1 MRAAVYYRNNDVRL
15 EEKPKPQIGAGEL
28 LVKVMAC
35 GICGTDVLEWYRVK
49 KAPIVLG
56 HEMAGVIAEAG
67 EGVKNYKAGDRVFV
81 THHVPC
87 NTCRYC
93 LAGNHTVCETLHT
106 TNFSNGAFAEYIVIP
121 RINVDRGTF
130 ILPNEMTFDEGT
142 FIEPLGCVVRGQRT
156 AHFRPGQTLLV
167 MGSGISGLLHILLA
181 KASGAGRIIA
191 TDVNDFKLGL
201 AKEFG
206 ADVVINAK
214 EDVPKLVKERNENRG
229 ADLVMVCTGAFV
241 AFQQALKCVDRAGT
255 LVTFATTEP
264 GVDLPVPINEFWR
277 NSVTVMSSYAAAPYD
292 LATAMELIRAKRVDV
307 NRMITHHY
315 GLADTGKGFKMMT
328 STTER
333 ALKVI
338 IEPQK

>member
-15 EEKPKPQIGAGEL
+15 EERPRPQIGPGEM

-56 HEMAGVIAEAG
+56 HEMSGVIAETG

-93 LAGNHTVCETLHT
+93 MAGNHTVCETLHT
-106 TNFSNGAFAEYIVIP
+106 TNFSNGAFSEFIRIP
-121 RINVDRGTF
+121 QINVDRGTF
-130 ILPNEMTFDEGT
+130 VLPPEVSFDEGT
-142 FIEPLGCVVRGQRT
+142 FIEPLGCVVRGQRV
-156 AHFRPGQTLLV
+156 AHLRQGQSLLV
-167 MGSGISGLLHILLA
+167 IGSGISGLLHILLA

-191 TDVNDFKLGL
+191 TDVSEFKLEL
-201 AKEFG
+201 AKKFG
-206 ADVVINAK
+206 ADAVINAK
-214 EDVPKLVKERNENRG
+214 DDVPRLVREHNEGRG
-229 ADLVMVCTGAFV
+229 ADLVMVCTGAFP
-241 AFQQALKCVDRAGT
+241 AFMQGLKSVDRAGT
-255 LVTFATTEP
+255 VVTFATTEP

-277 NSVTVMSSYAAAPYD
+277 NSITVMSSYAAAPYD
-292 LATAMELIRAKRVDV
+292 LAVALDLIRAGRVDV
-307 NRMITHHY
+307 KQMITHRF

-338 IEPQK
+338 IEPHK